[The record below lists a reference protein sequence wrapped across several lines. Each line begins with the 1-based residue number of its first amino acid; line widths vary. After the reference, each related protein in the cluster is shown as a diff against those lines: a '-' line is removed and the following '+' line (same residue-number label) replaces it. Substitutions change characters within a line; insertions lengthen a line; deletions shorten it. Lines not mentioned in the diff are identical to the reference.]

1 MRKANK
7 TERHIKECLVVQWL
21 EDLKHTTEPIVI
33 AKHKTICNPKLFA
46 ELHITRL
53 KNPPTQTIYNNSLQ
67 EVSILKREIEN
78 VL

>member
-1 MRKANK
+1 MRKNNI
-7 TERHIKECLVVQWL
+7 ERYEKECLVVQWL
-21 EDLKHTTEPIVI
+21 EGLKHTTEPITI

-78 VL
+78 AL